1 MTEEAVFTLTPAGQ
15 LVNRGQTEVKL
26 AVPEPSTWAKCCL
39 ASRGLPTPGFA
50 RPDRQA
56 RSPESQHR
64 HLESRLRA
72 AFFVPGSRALKLSS
86 LAQGAPSIATLGEG
100 STDIGFAQSN

>member
-39 ASRGLPTPGFA
+39 ASRGLPTSRFA
-50 RPDRQA
+50 RPDRHKLDRLN
-56 RSPESQHR
+56 RSI
-64 HLESRLRA
+64 
-72 AFFVPGSRALKLSS
+72 V
-86 LAQGAPSIATLGEG
+86 I
-100 STDIGFAQSN
+100 